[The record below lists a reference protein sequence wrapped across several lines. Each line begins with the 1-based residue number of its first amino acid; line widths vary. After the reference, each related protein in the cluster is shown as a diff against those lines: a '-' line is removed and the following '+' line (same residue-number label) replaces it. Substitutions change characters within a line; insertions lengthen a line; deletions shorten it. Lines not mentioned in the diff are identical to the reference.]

1 MGQVSKSENVPKA
14 MQEKYN
20 AIVELTNSFSEEK
33 LNEEYAQLVRYAVA
47 ALCRK
52 RPSPLEKG
60 KANSWACGIVHAIGM
75 VNFVFDKSQ
84 TPYISASDLYK
95 AFGIGQSTG
104 QSKSKVVRDLL
115 GMHQFDVNWTLP
127 SRLDNNPM
135 VWMLSVNGVMVDIR
149 AMPREVQVTA
159 LEKGLIPYVPDDNKS
174 N

>member
-1 MGQVSKSENVPKA
+1 MGQVSKSENVPKT

-20 AIVELTNSFSEEK
+20 AIVELTNSFSKEI
-33 LNEEYAQLVRYAVA
+33 LDEEYAQLIRYAVA

-75 VNFVFDKSQ
+75 VNFVFDNSQ
-84 TPYISASDLYK
+84 TPYISASNLYQ

-104 QSKSKVVRDLL
+104 QSKSKVIRDVL
-115 GMHQFDVNWTLP
+115 GMDQLDPDWTLP

-135 VWMLSVNGVMVDIR
+135 VWMLSVNGVIVDIR
-149 AMPREVQVTA
+149 SMPREAQEMA
-159 LEKGLIPYVPDDNKS
+159 FEKGLIPYIPGYDKS
-174 N
+174 T

>member
-1 MGQVSKSENVPKA
+1 MGQVCKSENVPKA

-20 AIVELTNSFSEEK
+20 AIVELTNSFSKEI
-33 LNEEYAQLVRYAVA
+33 LDEEYAQLIRYAVA

-75 VNFVFDKSQ
+75 VNFVFDNSQ
-84 TPYISASDLYK
+84 TPYISASNLYQ

-104 QSKSKVVRDLL
+104 QSKSKVIRDVL
-115 GMHQFDVNWTLP
+115 GMDQLDPDWTLP

-135 VWMLSVNGVMVDIR
+135 VWMLSVNGVIVDIR
-149 AMPREVQVTA
+149 SMPREAQEMA
-159 LEKGLIPYVPDDNKS
+159 FEKGLIPYIPDNS
-174 N
+174 ESI

>member
-20 AIVELTNSFSEEK
+20 AIVELTNNFSKEI
-33 LNEEYAQLVRYAVA
+33 LDEEYAQLIRYAVA

-75 VNFVFDKSQ
+75 VNFVFDNSQ
-84 TPYISASDLYK
+84 TPYISASNLYQ

-104 QSKSKVVRDLL
+104 QSKSKVIRDVL
-115 GMHQFDVNWTLP
+115 GMDQLDPDWTLP

-135 VWMLSVNGVMVDIR
+135 VWMLSVNGVIVDIR
-149 AMPREVQVTA
+149 SMPSEAQEMA
-159 LEKGLIPYVPDDNKS
+159 FEKGLIPYIPDNS
-174 N
+174 ESI

>member
-20 AIVELTNSFSEEK
+20 AIVELTNSFSKEI
-33 LNEEYAQLVRYAVA
+33 LDEEYAQLIRYAVA

-75 VNFVFDKSQ
+75 VNFVFDNSQ
-84 TPYISASDLYK
+84 TPYISASNLYQ

-104 QSKSKVVRDLL
+104 QSKSKVIRDVL
-115 GMHQFDVNWTLP
+115 GMDQLDPDWTLP

-135 VWMLSVNGVMVDIR
+135 VWMLSVNGVIVDIR
-149 AMPREVQVTA
+149 SMPREAQEMA
-159 LEKGLIPYVPDDNKS
+159 FEKGLIPYIPDNS
-174 N
+174 ESI

>member
-20 AIVELTNSFSEEK
+20 AIVELTNSFSKER
-33 LNEEYAQLVRYAVA
+33 LDEEYAQLIRYAVA

-75 VNFVFDKSQ
+75 VNFVFDNSQ
-84 TPYISASDLYK
+84 TPYISASNLYQ

-104 QSKSKVVRDLL
+104 QSKSKVIRDVL
-115 GMHQFDVNWTLP
+115 GMDQLDPDWTLP

-135 VWMLSVNGVMVDIR
+135 VWMLSVNGVIVDIR
-149 AMPREVQVTA
+149 SMPREAQEMA
-159 LEKGLIPYVPDDNKS
+159 FEKGLIPYIPDNS
-174 N
+174 ESI

>member
-20 AIVELTNSFSEEK
+20 AIVELTNNFSKER
-33 LNEEYAQLVRYAVA
+33 LDEEYAQLIRYAVA

-75 VNFVFDKSQ
+75 VNFVFDNSQ
-84 TPYISASDLYK
+84 TPYISASNLYQ

-104 QSKSKVVRDLL
+104 QSKSKVIRDVL
-115 GMHQFDVNWTLP
+115 GMDQLDPDWTLP

-135 VWMLSVNGVMVDIR
+135 VWMLSVNGVIVDIR
-149 AMPREVQVTA
+149 SMPREAQEMA
-159 LEKGLIPYVPDDNKS
+159 FEKGLIPYIPDNS
-174 N
+174 ESI